1 MFSKKMFRLIFHESD
16 FSLKLF
22 ICKVAVVQQKQKTL
36 LRLREHDFLVF
47 FYDSF
52 AKFWPWSGRFQSAKN
67 VASLRTLLN
76 LHAQLQL
83 SMNINQLFSSIKS
96 SSVNH
101 KHSKQELRRAS
112 DSVLCK
118 CAFRYRATF
127 SVCCF
132 DGTIFRLWLF
142 HFVSHC
148 TEKKSAQ
155 RETLFWL
162 IMQFKHDMC
171 FPSPTMTRPA
181 LAELIVSD
189 FIIKFLVHP
198 VIT

>member
-1 MFSKKMFRLIFHESD
+1 MFRLIFHESD

-47 FYDSF
+47 FYDSS

-83 SMNINQLFSSIKS
+83 SMNINQLFPSIKS

-101 KHSKQELRRAS
+101 KHSKS
-112 DSVLCK
+112 YDV
-118 CAFRYRATF
+118 RATAF
-127 SVCCF
+127 CANVRF
-132 DGTIFRLWLF
+132 DIAQLSA
-142 HFVSHC
+142 FVVLMAQFFAFDYFILSLIAPKRKALS
-148 TEKKSAQ
+148 EK
-155 RETLFWL
+155 LYF
-162 IMQFKHDMC
+162 D
-171 FPSPTMTRPA
+171 
-181 LAELIVSD
+181 
-189 FIIKFLVHP
+189 
-198 VIT
+198 